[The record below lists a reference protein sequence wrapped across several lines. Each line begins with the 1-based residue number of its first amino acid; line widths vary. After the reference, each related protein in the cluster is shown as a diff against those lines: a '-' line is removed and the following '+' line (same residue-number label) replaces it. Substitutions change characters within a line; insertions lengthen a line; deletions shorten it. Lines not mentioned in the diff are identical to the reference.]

1 MDAILDLFY
10 NLLDLKNLLTLVI
23 AVLVFF
29 TVITIVM
36 PLLERQDLKKKAK
49 LVTVEREKLRAR
61 QRAQLEAGKR
71 GHLRD
76 KPKGPAAQFVESLN
90 LKKLLAADKAR
101 AALRKAGYRSE
112 THLVTFLAARIIAPV
127 VLGLVIFVYSSTLYA
142 DKVTPVMRVVL
153 TLGGMG
159 LGYFLPNLMVSNQS
173 KKRQLSIKGAW
184 SDALD
189 LMLICVESGMSV
201 EQALNKVS
209 VEIATTSVPLAEE
222 MQLTTAE
229 LAYLG
234 ERTQAFANL
243 AKRTGL
249 TTIKAVVTALIQSE
263 KYGTPLGQALRVLAQ
278 ENRDDRMAA
287 AEKKA
292 ASLPPKLTVPMIVFF
307 LPVLFVVILGP
318 SILKVMMMNE
328 GG

>member
-1 MDAILDLFY
+1 MSTLLDLIY
-10 NLLDLKNLLTLVI
+10 SLLDLKNLLTLII

-29 TVITIVM
+29 TVVTVVA
-36 PLLERQDLKKKAK
+36 PLMARQDLKKKAK
-49 LVTVEREKLRAR
+49 LVTVEREKLRAQ
-61 QRAQLEAGKR
+61 QRAQLDAAKR
-71 GHLRD
+71 GQLRE
-76 KPKGPAAQFVESLN
+76 KPKGMAAQIVEALN
-90 LKKLLAADKAR
+90 LKSLLSADKAR
-101 AALRKAGYRSE
+101 DMLRKAGYRSE
-112 THLVTFLAARIIAPV
+112 KHLVTFLAARIIAPV
-127 VLGLVIFVYSSTLYA
+127 VLGVLILLYSSTLYA
-142 DKVTPVMRVVL
+142 DKVSPIMRIVL

-159 LGYFLPNLMVSNQS
+159 LGYYLPNLIVSNQS
-173 KKRQLSIKGAW
+173 TKRQQSIKSAW

-189 LMLICVESGMSV
+189 LMLICVESGMSI

-292 ASLPPKLTVPMIVFF
+292 ASLPPKLTVPMILFF
-307 LPVLFVVILGP
+307 LPVIFVVLLGP
-318 SILKVMMMNE
+318 SLILVFDKK
-328 GG
+328 